1 MNQKAISLEV
11 LNAFCLDADP
21 ASVRSYGDGH
31 INDTFLVEV
40 SGTDKFILQRIN
52 TEIFH
57 HPEELMENISG
68 VTGWLQKKII
78 EEGGDPARET
88 LNVKVV

>member
-1 MNQKAISLEV
+1 MNQKAISQEV

-40 SGTDKFILQRIN
+40 SVTDKFILQRIN
-52 TEIFH
+52 TEI
-57 HPEELMENISG
+57 
-68 VTGWLQKKII
+68 
-78 EEGGDPARET
+78 
-88 LNVKVV
+88 